1 MDLAI
6 PTDIAY
12 VLLLFVLFVVP
23 RYLQRYRLPSAISS
37 LMLGA
42 SGAALGLFQHDQTV
56 ALLASFGIVAL
67 FLFAGLELDLEELRP
82 ELPVLVQHLVI
93 WALLLG
99 AATWGVS
106 RFLELPLRAACLYG
120 LALVTPSTGFILDS
134 LNLFGFSEAEQR
146 WTKQKAIAAELLALG
161 VLFVALQ
168 SSSLRQLAVS
178 TAALALLLLLI
189 PALFRFFAARIAPYA
204 PRSEFAFLLMV
215 AVLSAYA
222 TRRLG
227 VYYLV
232 GAFVVGLAAQRFRE
246 RLPAMSSERML
257 SATQAFASFFIPF
270 YFFKAGLGI
279 SAAALSRDAWLT
291 GLVLLVVFGAA
302 RVAVVLVHRRLALR
316 EAYRTGARVAVALLP
331 TLVFT
336 LVIAEIL
343 RDEFGLDPVRF
354 GALIVYTVA
363 STALPGLLF
372 RTPPPE
378 FDAPQ
383 LPPLAPA
390 QREANA
396 GAEARPGGPAPTESR
411 AGPDRWP
418 PIS

>member
-12 VLLLFVLFVVP
+12 VFLLVVLFVVP
-23 RYLQRYRLPSAISS
+23 RYLQRYRLPSAITS

-42 SGAALGLFQHDQTV
+42 GGAALGLFQHDETV

-67 FLFAGLELDLEELRP
+67 FLFAGLELQLDELRP
-82 ELPVLVQHLVI
+82 EFPVLVQHLVI

-99 AATWGVS
+99 AVTWGVHW
-106 RFLELPLRAACLYG
+106 FLDLPFRAACLYG

-168 SSSLRQLAVS
+168 SSSLRQLVVS

-215 AVLSAYA
+215 AVVSAYT

-279 SAAALSRDAWLT
+279 TTAVLTGEALLT
-291 GLVLLVVFGAA
+291 GLVLLAVLGAV
-302 RVAVVLVHRRLALR
+302 RVAVVLVHRHLALH
-316 EAYRTGARVAVALLP
+316 ESYQSGSRVAVALLP
-331 TLVFT
+331 TLVFA

-354 GALIVYTVA
+354 GALIAYTVA
-363 STALPGLLF
+363 TTALPGLLF

-378 FDAPQ
+378 FDAPP
-383 LPPLAPA
+383 LPPLEPGRREASSEPESRPGVPAPA
-390 QREANA
+390 
-396 GAEARPGGPAPTESR
+396 ESR
-411 AGPDRWP
+411 AGLDRGP